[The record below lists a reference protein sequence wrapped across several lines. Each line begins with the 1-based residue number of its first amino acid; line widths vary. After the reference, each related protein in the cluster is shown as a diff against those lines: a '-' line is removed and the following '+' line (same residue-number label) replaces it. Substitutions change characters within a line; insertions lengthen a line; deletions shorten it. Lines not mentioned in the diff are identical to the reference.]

1 MNKKDFV
8 KVSKIIFDYVLRLDE
23 KSINGLLDGNN
34 KLTLV
39 EKNKSC
45 YQSLDEDKV
54 EIISKK
60 LNSITSREDARDYII
75 EGKFNVKI
83 LKQLAKLNNIYI
95 RSKSNKAE
103 IIDKLVEGTI
113 GARLKIQI
121 LKGE

>member
-1 MNKKDFV
+1 MDKKDFV
-8 KVSKIIFDYVLRLDE
+8 KVSKIIFDYILKLDDE
-23 KSINGLLDGNN
+23 SINGLLDGNK

-39 EKNKSC
+39 EQNKSC
-45 YQSLDEDKV
+45 YKSLDEDKV
-54 EIISKK
+54 EIISKR
-60 LNSITSREDARDYII
+60 LNSVMSREEAKNYII
-75 EGKFNVKI
+75 EGKFNAKT

-113 GARLKIQI
+113 GAKLKIQI